1 MTSNKYSLHRQWNL
15 IRSDEMDF
23 FDWLAVL
30 FSFATALYVMFDGG
44 GESNKDASPLIP
56 GLIDDEARWG

>member
-1 MTSNKYSLHRQWNL
+1 
-15 IRSDEMDF
+15 MDF

>member
-1 MTSNKYSLHRQWNL
+1 
-15 IRSDEMDF
+15 MDF

-44 GESNKDASPLIP
+44 GESNKDVPPLIP
-56 GLIDDEARWG
+56 GLSDDEARWG